1 MNLGLPSKAYILENW
16 LYLRDMTLS
25 REIYFDLPF
34 MDYLQLLADG
44 NATISNRHNCS
55 HIITVVS

>member
-44 NATISNRHNCS
+44 NANIKQA
-55 HIITVVS
+55 